1 MKHIE
6 TRAITEVFRS
16 QHGVAARSQL
26 RLHGV
31 TAEAEQARVARGEWD
46 RPTTLVVRAVATR
59 PTPGQALMIA
69 LLDAGPGAV
78 ASHGSAAWLWD
89 LAPAPERPAVTT
101 TTQRRHRAGPFVV
114 HRLKEPAPVPFQ
126 HKGFPVTNPL
136 RTLVDLAGVVSGDEL
151 DEAVDRAL
159 AARLLTVEGIEAE
172 VERLSEHGRKGTGAM
187 RRALARRGLAEG
199 PNPSVLEARFHRL
212 LRMAGIT
219 PQATE
224 VVAGPDGRF
233 RIDTVIRESLAVEV
247 DGQVHHSTPEQKAY
261 DERRR
266 NEIRMGGVFLLV
278 YTWRDVVM
286 DGRRVAADIH
296 RALARNGPAKVGG
309 LAK

>member
-1 MKHIE
+1 MKRAE
-6 TRAITEVFRS
+6 TRAITALFRS
-16 QHGVAARSQL
+16 QHGVATRSQL

-31 TAEAEQARVARGEWD
+31 TAEAERRRVSNGEWD
-46 RPTTLVVRAVATR
+46 RPTALIVRAVATR
-59 PTPGQALMIA
+59 PTTEQALMIA
-69 LLDAGPGAV
+69 LLVAGPGAV
-78 ASHGSAAWLWD
+78 ASHESAAWLWD

-101 TTQRRHRAGPFVV
+101 TTKRRHRTGPFVI
-114 HRLKEPAPVPFQ
+114 HRLQEPVPERFQ

-136 RTLVDLAGVVSGDEL
+136 RTLVDLAGVADDGPL

-159 AARLLTVEGIEAE
+159 AAKLLTVQGIEAE
-172 VERLSEHGRKGTGAM
+172 MGRLSRHGRKGTGAM
-187 RRALARRGLAEG
+187 RRALARRGLVEG

-233 RIDTVIRESLAVEV
+233 RIDTVIGEGLAVEV
-247 DGQVHHSTPEQKAY
+247 DGHANHSTPEQKAY

-266 NEIRMGGVFLLV
+266 NEIRMSGVFLLV

-286 DGRRVAADIH
+286 DGRRVASEIH
-296 RALARNGPAKVGG
+296 RARARHGPGTAGQLAN
-309 LAK
+309 